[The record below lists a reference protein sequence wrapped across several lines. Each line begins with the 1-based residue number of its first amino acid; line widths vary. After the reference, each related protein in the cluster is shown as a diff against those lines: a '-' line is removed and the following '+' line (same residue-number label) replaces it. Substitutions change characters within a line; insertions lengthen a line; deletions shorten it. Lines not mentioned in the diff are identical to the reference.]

1 MVIFLQVNSLA
12 TALLMS
18 SGVPTICASARNSIV
33 MVLMTVV
40 MVLMKKLVF
49 SHHVILEPVH
59 RYVWKRK
66 QATFLAIVLQV
77 S

>member
-12 TALLMS
+12 TVPLMS

-33 MVLMTVV
+33 MDLVTVV

-49 SHHVILEPVH
+49 SHHVVLEPVH
-59 RYVWKRK
+59 SCV
-66 QATFLAIVLQV
+66 
-77 S
+77 